1 MAVARPAA
9 QNIVSMI
16 HIVRICRV
24 FHEAGVLNLID
35 DQQPGKNI
43 MSAQSAN
50 NSVTVSRL
58 TGALKSPRS
67 IKFSK

>member
-1 MAVARPAA
+1 MTGEENHGSRRRWRGKAL

-35 DQQPGKNI
+35 DQQPGKI
-43 MSAQSAN
+43 S
-50 NSVTVSRL
+50 
-58 TGALKSPRS
+58 
-67 IKFSK
+67 